1 MKISNAELSLIR
13 EFEGCSPGA
22 YKCSEGVWTIG
33 YGCTGGEVSAGLK
46 IPFGKEEK
54 SRAHVEC
61 PKKTEHERSLDVFI
75 AFGLS
80 CPSSNLV
87 GEQKA

>member
-1 MKISNAELSLIR
+1 MKISNAELSLTR
-13 EFEGCSPGA
+13 EFEGYSPGA

-54 SRAHVEC
+54 SRAHVVC
-61 PKKTEHERSLDVFI
+61 PKK
-75 AFGLS
+75 
-80 CPSSNLV
+80 N
-87 GEQKA
+87 